1 MAATILIVL
10 IVIVAILLLGARDKL
25 SALFGVSNGSGNRKT
40 ARRANR
46 ADFDWR
52 DMAEPAQP
60 SKPNW
65 LGYGDVLQVKG
76 FEITHPMTYLSSA
89 GGSAIDPSEIDRS
102 LPVAR
107 VLEAEDLSYWPWYA
121 RMNPAQRYLYLDWLS
136 SDRAKLPPGDG
147 YLFTYYYGLERRAL
161 VDDADH
167 KTVFKEVQRLR
178 QVYEKYGPKR
188 GRNSF
193 MNYSSAFLWFLAAYK
208 PDEIKAKRIHRLA
221 ELTRVWNEEK
231 LAAALAWCVSR
242 TQPLPSWLAFAV
254 AEQSPLSQRSVVTKR
269 VGDEFRVLFAKR
281 YQEQFGEG
289 LQLRTSK
296 RERHISYGPASAV
309 IDHASLA
316 VPNALGIPSQFK
328 KFSAIWNGCI
338 DDLRKLSSVTKGKT
352 DAALTAQAWEA
363 MPPELRR
370 SVEHPNNNAVCDLI
384 AASADEDG
392 HVFVRAG
399 ELAGAMQIEG
409 RDRFTMGQS
418 RAVAA
423 TVEHIGFA
431 LEPDPRLTGKGYKAD
446 TLIAAFPQ
454 AYEGEPDYKR
464 YGGAACM
471 MRLGLAVAEADGH
484 VDEEELHRVRDQIE
498 DGFELNDH
506 ERRRL
511 EALQTLLIKSGSDIA
526 GLGKRLQKV
535 VNESG
540 RRSVGKLLVGVA
552 ARDGVITKGE
562 LRALRKCYRSLGLT
576 SEALDATLQELTP
589 DLAEAPVTVTP
600 GRPRA
605 AGEPIPRTR
614 AADAEIKLDR
624 EAIARIMHETRDV
637 SALLAKAM
645 DIPTEVQPDVSVAVA
660 DPPADEV
667 DATLS
672 PIPAID
678 SLNRSAA
685 SGQLPPAR
693 FAAFYAEL
701 IAKRRWSRQDAAQ
714 LARRHGHMLSGVIES
729 INEWAFD
736 EFGAQLVYDGE
747 DDVEL
752 ELDLLE
758 GGG

>member
-1 MAATILIVL
+1 MTGTVFVVL
-10 IVIVAILLLGARDKL
+10 IVIVAVLLVGARDKL
-25 SALFGVSNGSGNRKT
+25 SALFGASNGSGDRKT
-40 ARRANR
+40 GRRADR
-46 ADFDWR
+46 PDFDWR
-52 DMAEPAQP
+52 DIAAPTQS
-60 SKPNW
+60 SKPKW
-65 LGYGDVLQVKG
+65 LGYGDILQVRG
-76 FEITHPMTYLSSA
+76 FEIAHPMAYLSST
-89 GGSAIDPSEIDRS
+89 GGAAIDPSEINRS
-102 LPVAR
+102 LPVVKAPE
-107 VLEAEDLSYWPWYA
+107 VEDLTYWPWYA
-121 RMNPAQRYLYLDWLS
+121 RMDPAQRHVYLDWLS
-136 SDRAKLPPGDG
+136 SDRTKLPPGDG
-147 YLFTYYYGLERRAL
+147 YLFVYYYGLERRAL
-161 VDDADH
+161 VDNTDH

-178 QVYEKYGPKR
+178 QVYEKHGPKR
-188 GRNSF
+188 SRNSF

-208 PDEIKAKRIHRLA
+208 PDEISVKRIRRLA

-242 TQPLPSWLAFAV
+242 AQPLPSWLAFTV

-309 IDHASLA
+309 IDHASLT

-328 KFSAIWNGCI
+328 KLSAIWNSCI
-338 DDLRKLSSVTKGKT
+338 DDLRKLSSVTRGKD
-352 DAALTAQAWEA
+352 DAPLTAKAWEA
-363 MPPELRR
+363 MPPELRS
-370 SVEHPNNNAVCDLI
+370 SVEHPHTSAVCDLI
-384 AASADEDG
+384 ASSADDDG
-392 HVFVRAG
+392 HVFVRADK
-399 ELAGAMQIEG
+399 LAHAIQLERG
-409 RDRFTMGQS
+409 RRFTIGVS
-418 RAVAA
+418 RAMAA

-431 LEPDPRLTGKGYKAD
+431 LEPDPRLTGKSYRAD
-446 TLIAAFPQ
+446 TLIAVFPQ

-471 MRLGLAVAEADGH
+471 MRLGLAVAGADGH
-484 VDEEELHRVRDQIE
+484 YDDEELHRVRDQIE

-511 EALQTLLIKSGSDIA
+511 EALQTLLFKTGSDIA
-526 GLGKRLQKV
+526 GLGKRLQEV

-552 ARDGVITKGE
+552 ACDGVITKDE

-576 SEALDATLQELTP
+576 SETLDATLQELTP
-589 DLAEAPVTVTP
+589 DLAEAPVTVTS

-645 DIPTEVQPDVSVAVA
+645 DIPTEVQPGLPVAVM
-660 DPPADEV
+660 DPPADSV
-667 DATLS
+667 DTPPL
-672 PIPAID
+672 PKRAID
-678 SLNRSAA
+678 SPNRSAT
-685 SGQLPPAR
+685 SKQLPPAR
-693 FAAFYAEL
+693 FAAFYTEL
-701 IAKRRWSRQDAAQ
+701 IANKCWSREDAAQ
-714 LARRHGHMLSGVIES
+714 LARRHGHMLSGAIES

-752 ELDLLE
+752 EFDLLE
-758 GGG
+758 GSG